1 MTVQDLL
8 RKIKEE
14 RYSVVAIRHL
24 CKDEEYSAG
33 DICRNSFDW
42 DLEYDQSSYDTENP
56 VELNGT
62 CGYAIFDL
70 CDLEEDEV
78 EKAKELLINGLEE
91 SDGYEGKPV
100 IIAGNRYEYGNDES
114 EVIIQYAEVIA
125 TSIEGIM

>member
-8 RKIKEE
+8 KKIKEE
-14 RYSVVAIRHL
+14 RYSVVAIRRL

-62 CGYAIFDL
+62 CGYSVFDL
-70 CDLEEDEV
+70 CDLDEDEV

-100 IIAGNRYEYGNDES
+100 IIAGNRYGYGNDEN

>member
-8 RKIKEE
+8 KKIKEE

-24 CKDEEYSAG
+24 CKDEEYSVG

-62 CGYAIFDL
+62 CGYSVFDL
-70 CDLEEDEV
+70 CDLDEDEIK
-78 EKAKELLINGLEE
+78 KAKELLVNGLEE

-100 IIAGNRYEYGNDES
+100 IIAGNRYEYGNDEN

-125 TSIEGIM
+125 TSIAGIM